1 MAWVADGS
9 TEGQPSLLLSMGAV
23 KARHGSVRQAL
34 AWHGMAWFGL
44 TWQGPQTVAQRAS
57 ALSAILTRMVMAG
70 CGGAGKGTARQGSGR
85 QALARRGKGHRRW
98 HGGFTLP
105 CHPHKDGCG
114 VIWRG
119 RLALG

>member
-1 MAWVADGS
+1 MIWASARCKSQFGGARLGEACHGAVGRSMVRRSMARVADGS

-23 KARHGSVRQAL
+23 RARHG
-34 AWHGMAWFGL
+34 
-44 TWQGPQTVAQRAS
+44 
-57 ALSAILTRMVMAG
+57 MAG
-70 CGGAGKGTARQGSGR
+70 CGGAGKGTARQGSAR